1 MYQLISEMDLKKVE
15 RISKALS
22 DPNRIKILQ
31 QIAKKKQECY
41 YCTEIFGVI
50 DLCQPS
56 ISHHFKQ
63 LVDADLIIGQ
73 KEGRAMKYTLNKDVM
88 DEYTKFLDTLK
99 I

>member
-1 MYQLISEMDLKKVE
+1 MDLRKVE

-31 QIAKKKQECY
+31 EIGKKKKECY
-41 YCTEIFGVI
+41 YCTEIYSII
-50 DLCQPS
+50 DLAQPS

-63 LVDADLIIGQ
+63 LVDADLIIAE
-73 KEGRAMKYTLNKDVM
+73 KEGRSMKYTLNKQVL
-88 DEYTKFLDTLK
+88 DEYTQFLDTLK